1 MAKMQEE
8 ILETAYH
15 GNVLKRLLKYVK
27 PHIRVGV
34 LCFVLVLLSTAFNL
48 YRPILIGDAIDD
60 YIEGYGRPWAVVS
73 EAEAELEF
81 DGMYLARG
89 NSAAGAQSFA
99 LLLYYNEQYFLV
111 RDLNAAQAETLS
123 SAVSEDPDEDGDS
136 YQLQP
141 EYDLSSDG
149 SLSVRLSD
157 GSEYAARQLNR
168 DELTVIR
175 RGDFSGIKR
184 IALIYL
190 AVLVITALCDLV
202 RHYLMAKIGQD
213 IIFTIRQEVFE
224 HIHTLPARFFD
235 TNPVGRIVT
244 RVTNDVESLNQMYT
258 QVIVN
263 LFANSVLIIGY
274 AIVMV
279 GINWRLALLCFAFL
293 PVIFLLTLW
302 FRTLARKIYR
312 IVRSKV
318 SSLNSFLSEN
328 ISGMNIIRLF
338 AREKAKSEEFK
349 ERTGDLYKS
358 QMRELFVMSVFRPV
372 IAFLSNAALAFILW
386 RSGVSVLAGTL
397 TLGTMYVFSS
407 YIRSFFEPIQ
417 DLAETFSVLQNALA
431 SAEKIFSVLDEV
443 NPIAEPETPIA
454 LPDVKGRIEFRNV
467 WFAYE
472 GEDYVLRDVSFVIEP
487 GQKVAFVGATG
498 AGKSSI
504 LNLIGRYYDIQK
516 GEILLDGVDIRQLST
531 AQIRRAVGQ
540 VQQDVFIF
548 TGDIRSN
555 IGLNDEQIS
564 DAEIRA
570 SAHTVNADRFIEAL
584 PAQYDEPVTERG
596 ATLSAGQ
603 RQLLSFARTLTYAPR
618 ILVMDEATANID
630 TETEQLIQ
638 NALEKLMEG
647 RTTIMVAHRLSTI
660 QHADNIIVLH
670 KGRIRESG
678 THQQLLELGGIYRK
692 LYELQQ

>member
-8 ILETAYH
+8 SQERGYR
-15 GNVLKRLLKYVK
+15 GNILKRLLVYVK
-27 PHIRVGV
+27 PHIRVAA
-34 LCFVLVLLSTAFNL
+34 LCFVLVLLSTAINL
-48 YRPILIGDAIDD
+48 YRPILIGSAIDD
-60 YIEGYGRPWAVVS
+60 HIEGYGRPWAVVADDK
-73 EAEAELEF
+73 AEVTL
-81 DGMYLARG
+81 DGLSLARG
-89 NSAAGAQSFA
+89 AAAEGA
-99 LLLYYNEQYFLV
+99 EQYVLVLYHDERYFLTGT
-111 RDLNAAQAETLS
+111 LSAAQAEALAA
-123 SAVSEDPDEDGDS
+123 AVGEDPEDDT
-136 YQLQP
+136 QAQP
-141 EYDLSSDG
+141 DYILAADDRLTVNTSGGAYTARALS
-149 SLSVRLSD
+149 
-157 GSEYAARQLNR
+157 RQ
-168 DELTVIR
+168 ELTVLR
-175 RGDFSGIKR
+175 RGDFDGIKR
-184 IALIYL
+184 IAVVYLTVLIV
-190 AVLVITALCDLV
+190 AAICDLV
-202 RHYLMAKIGQD
+202 RQYLMAKIGQD
-213 IIFTIRQEVFE
+213 VIFTIRQELFE
-224 HIHTLPARFFD
+224 HVHTLPARYFD
-235 TNPVGRIVT
+235 VNPVGRTVT
-244 RVTNDVESLNQMYT
+244 RITNDVESLNKMYT

-263 LFANSVLIIGY
+263 LFANSVLIVGY
-274 AIVMV
+274 AVVMV
-279 GINWRLALLCFAFL
+279 GKNWRLALLCFAFL
-293 PVIFLLTLW
+293 PVIFVLTYW
-302 FRTLARKIYR
+302 FRNLARRIYR
-312 IVRSKV
+312 IVRTKV

-328 ISGMNIIRLF
+328 ISGMNVIRMF
-338 AREKAKSEEFK
+338 AREEGKAEEFRG
-349 ERTGDLYKS
+349 RTGDLYRS
-358 QMRELFVMSVFRPV
+358 QMKELSVMSIFRPV

-386 RSGVSVLAGTL
+386 RSGVGVLAGTI

-417 DLAETFSVLQNALA
+417 DLAETFSVLQNAMA
-431 SAEKIFSVLDEV
+431 SAEKIFTVMDET
-443 NPIAEPETPIA
+443 NPIREPENPVV
-454 LPDVKGRIEFRNV
+454 LPQVEGRIEFRNV

-555 IGLNDEQIS
+555 IGLNSEGIG

-570 SAHTVNADRFIEAL
+570 AARAVNADRFIEQL
-584 PAQYDEPVTERG
+584 PQQYDEPVTERG
-596 ATLSAGQ
+596 STLSAGQ

-638 NALEKLMEG
+638 SALETLMEG

-678 THQQLLELGGIYRK
+678 THQQLLEQNGIYRK

>member
-1 MAKMQEE
+1 MARMQEE
-8 ILETAYH
+8 VPETAYH
-15 GNVLKRLLKYVK
+15 GGVLKRLLKYVK
-27 PHIRVGV
+27 PHVRVGV
-34 LCFVLVLLSTAFNL
+34 LCFVLMLLSTALNL
-48 YRPILIGDAIDD
+48 YRPILIGQAIDD
-60 YIEGYGRPWAVVS
+60 YIEGYDRPWAVVDRAD
-73 EAEAELEF
+73 AEVEF
-81 DGMYLARG
+81 DGLYLARG
-89 NSAAGAQSFA
+89 AASGGTGEFA
-99 LLLYYNEQYFLV
+99 LVLYHDEQYFLA
-111 RDLNAAQAETLS
+111 RGLSASQAETLYEAAAAS
-123 SAVSEDPDEDGDS
+123 PEDGDA
-136 YQLQP
+136 LAQP
-141 EYDLSSDG
+141 EYASGADG
-149 SLSVRLSD
+149 LLTVRLPDGSTYSAQRLEKDSLSVL
-157 GSEYAARQLNR
+157 
-168 DELTVIR
+168 R
-175 RGDFSGIKR
+175 RGDFAGIKR

-190 AVLVITALCDLV
+190 AVLIVAAVCDLV
-202 RHYLMAKIGQD
+202 RQYLMAKLGQD

-224 HIHTLPARFFD
+224 HIHTLPARYFD
-235 TNPVGRIVT
+235 VNPVGRIVT
-244 RVTNDVESLNQMYT
+244 RVTNDVESLDKMYT

-274 AIVMV
+274 AVVMV
-279 GINWRLALLCFAFL
+279 SINWHLALLCFVFL
-293 PVIFLLTLW
+293 PVIFVLTLW
-302 FRTLARKIYR
+302 FRRLARRIYR
-312 IVRSKV
+312 IVRTKV
-318 SSLNSFLSEN
+318 SALNAFLSEN
-328 ISGMNIIRLF
+328 ISGMNIIRIF
-338 AREKAKSEEFK
+338 AREDAKAEEFR
-349 ERTGDLYKS
+349 ERTGDLYRS
-358 QMRELFVMSVFRPV
+358 QMKELFVMSVFRPI
-372 IAFLSNAALAFILW
+372 IAFLSNGALAFILW
-386 RSGVSVLAGTL
+386 RSGVNVLAGTL

-431 SAEKIFSVLDEV
+431 SAEKIFSVLDED
-443 NPIAEPETPIA
+443 NPIREPETPA
-454 LPDVKGRIEFRNV
+454 VLPEVKGRIEFRNV

-555 IGLNDEQIS
+555 IGLNDERIG
-564 DAEIRA
+564 DEEIRA
-570 SAHTVNADRFIEAL
+570 AAHTVNADRFIEEL

-596 ATLSAGQ
+596 STLSTGQ

-630 TETEQLIQ
+630 TQTEQLIQ
-638 NALEKLMEG
+638 DALNTLMEG

-678 THQQLLELGGIYRK
+678 THQQLLERNGIYRK

>member
-1 MAKMQEE
+1 MQEE
-8 ILETAYH
+8 VLETAYH
-15 GNVLKRLLKYVK
+15 GSVMKRLFVYMK
-27 PHIRVGV
+27 PHLRVGA
-34 LCFVLVLLSTAFNL
+34 LCLVLVLLSTAFNL

-60 YIEGYGRPWAVVS
+60 YIEGYNHAYGCVDA
-73 EAEAELEF
+73 AAAELEF
-81 DGMYLARG
+81 DGLYLSKNYDPDRTDAY
-89 NSAAGAQSFA
+89 A
-99 LLLYYNEQYFLV
+99 LMVYYGDQYYLV
-111 RDLNAAQAETLS
+111 RDLDPAQKDELTAATEEEL
-123 SAVSEDPDEDGDS
+123 EDASVADGTITI
-136 YQLQP
+136 
-141 EYDLSSDG
+141 
-149 SLSVRLSD
+149 RLPS
-157 GSEYAARQLNR
+157 GSEYRGRLLSR
-168 DELTVIR
+168 DELVILR
-175 RGDFSGIKR
+175 RNDYSGIKR
-184 IALIYL
+184 IALVYMI
-190 AVLVITALCDLV
+190 VLLITVACDLT
-202 RHYLMAKIGQD
+202 RQYLLEKIGQD
-213 IIFTIRQEVFE
+213 VIFTIQQEVFE
-224 HIHTLPARFFD
+224 HIHTLHARFFD

-258 QVIVN
+258 QVLIN
-263 LFANSVLIIGY
+263 LFSNSVLIVGY
-274 AIVMV
+274 AVVML

-293 PVIFLLTLW
+293 PVIFVLTLW
-302 FRTLARKIYR
+302 FRKLARKVYR
-312 IVRSKV
+312 IVRTKV
-318 SSLNSFLSEN
+318 SSLNTFLSEN
-328 ISGMNIIRLF
+328 ISGMKIIQLF
-338 AREKAKSEEFK
+338 AREDVKADEFK

-358 QMRELFVMSVFRPV
+358 QMRELKVMSVFRPV
-372 IAFLSNAALAFILW
+372 IAFLSNLALAFILW

-431 SAEKIFSVLDEV
+431 SAEKIFTILDEK
-443 NPIAEPETPIA
+443 NPIEEPETPVV
-454 LPDVKGRIEFRNV
+454 LPEIRGQIEFKNV

-516 GEILLDGVDIRQLST
+516 GQILLDGVDVRELPT
-531 AQIRRAVGQ
+531 AQIRHAVGQ
-540 VQQDVFIF
+540 VQQDVFVF
-548 TGDIRSN
+548 TGDIKSN
-555 IGLNDEQIS
+555 IRLSDESIT
-564 DAEIRA
+564 DADVRA
-570 SAHTVNADRFIEAL
+570 AAHAVNADRFIEEL

-596 ATLSAGQ
+596 STLSAGQ
-603 RQLLSFARTLTYAPR
+603 RQLLSFARTLAYQPR

-638 NALEKLMEG
+638 SALETLMEG

-678 THQQLLELGGIYRK
+678 THQQLLEKNGIYKK